1 MNLQGQLYKQT
12 KTIYIPMIFHF
23 PGLVLQYS
31 TPYVSNHL
39 LTFLFIF
46 FNVDLVQILDFP
58 VSFSEMVIQS
68 FDYLFI

>member
-1 MNLQGQLYKQT
+1 
-12 KTIYIPMIFHF
+12 MIFHF